1 MRIWPTSFG
10 MIISYNVPGDL
21 KGNRMIT
28 MLDVA
33 KRAGVSKATVSRV
46 LAGHSYV
53 SKTARDKV
61 MSAID
66 EMGYRPNLVARNLA
80 TNRSHSIGLMVPNT
94 LYKGP
99 YFSELMFQVAT
110 LTEQLGSQLM
120 LADGKHNAQQE
131 RDAIHFLIDSRCDAV
146 IIYPRYLS
154 VDEIDDLIPTLS
166 KPLIILNRQLKK
178 FPQYSVCV
186 DHEKDTFDAVNY
198 LIQQGHR
205 DIAFIK
211 GMDGSHTGISRLKG
225 FRAALAHHNIVQAE
239 SLILDGSWTSESG
252 SEAAKLLLARQVT
265 FSAIVASN
273 DDMAIGAA
281 SALHQAGKRL
291 PEEVS
296 LLSFDDI
303 PIASYFIPALTSVHV
318 PMAEMVSSALM
329 QLSQMLEGH
338 DVTPLPLICG
348 ELKIRNSI
356 TPGPHIDE

>member
-1 MRIWPTSFG
+1 
-10 MIISYNVPGDL
+10 
-21 KGNRMIT
+21 MIT

-94 LYKGP
+94 LYQGP
-99 YFSELMFQVAT
+99 FFSELMFQAAT
-110 LTEQLGSQLM
+110 MTEQLGSQLI

-154 VDEIDDLIPTLS
+154 VEEIDDLIPTLS
-166 KPLIILNRQLKK
+166 KPLIILNRRLKK
-178 FPQYSVCV
+178 FPQYSVCA

-198 LIQQGHR
+198 LISQGHR
-205 DIAFIK
+205 DIAFIR
-211 GMDGSHTGISRLKG
+211 GMGSSHTGLSRFKG
-225 FRAALAHHNIVQAE
+225 FQAAMANNNIAVAE
-239 SLILDGSWTSESG
+239 SLILDGRWTSESG
-252 SEAAKLLLARQVT
+252 SKAVDELLTREVT

-281 SALHQAGKRL
+281 SALHNAGKRL
-291 PEEVS
+291 PEDVS

-303 PIASYFIPALTSVHV
+303 PVSAYFIPSLTSVHV
-318 PMAEMVSSALM
+318 PMAEMVSNALL
-329 QLSQMLEGH
+329 QLTRMLDGQEI
-338 DVTPLPLICG
+338 VPIPLMRG
-348 ELKIRNSI
+348 ELMIRNSI
-356 TPGPHIDE
+356 AQGPYTHS